1 MKRILTFVPNYFP
14 GYMSG
19 GIARTIFNTADWL
32 GTEFKFLIATRDRD
46 LGSDTAYPD
55 IRLGVW
61 NPMGHA
67 EVRYLAPPELSL
79 ERLAAFIN
87 ATEHDILHLNSFFDP
102 VFTIRLLLLL
112 RLKKIAP
119 RTVLLSPRGEFV
131 AGPLALKYAKKKV
144 YIELS
149 KLLGFYRGVTW
160 HASSPHEASGM
171 LDAIRLPVESVKVAI
186 DLPVQHTLRG
196 TPTAPAGNADG
207 DHLKIVFISRMTREK
222 NLDGALRI
230 LRDVKSRVV
239 FDIIGPREDKRYWA
253 ECEALMKTLPSNVQA
268 AYKGSIPPDQVFD
281 TLSRYDLFL
290 FPSHGENYGHVIAE
304 SISVGTRVLVSQFTP
319 WRELQSDGLGWD
331 LDLAHPERFAEVID
345 RLALESPTARQT
357 ARQRAGRSA
366 ATRLANPAA
375 LEENRLLFASI

>member
-149 KLLGFYRGVTW
+149 RLLGFYRRVTW
-160 HASSPHEASGM
+160 HASSPQETDGM
-171 LDAIRLPVESVKVAI
+171 ATNGAWSVVG
-186 DLPVQHTLRG
+186 PPGHM
-196 TPTAPAGNADG
+196 AP
-207 DHLKIVFISRMTREK
+207 LT
-222 NLDGALRI
+222 GAP
-230 LRDVKSRVV
+230 
-239 FDIIGPREDKRYWA
+239 G
-253 ECEALMKTLPSNVQA
+253 
-268 AYKGSIPPDQVFD
+268 
-281 TLSRYDLFL
+281 LST
-290 FPSHGENYGHVIAE
+290 GGAV
-304 SISVGTRVLVSQFTP
+304 
-319 WRELQSDGLGWD
+319 
-331 LDLAHPERFAEVID
+331 
-345 RLALESPTARQT
+345 
-357 ARQRAGRSA
+357 
-366 ATRLANPAA
+366 
-375 LEENRLLFASI
+375 

>member
-46 LGSDTAYPD
+46 LGSDTEYPD

-319 WRELQSDGLGWD
+319 WRELHSDGLGWD